1 MINDMIQV
9 CKDNAII
16 DVKISEDIIKCISD
30 VTHISEDEKKTI
42 MYILDNY
49 DCTFETVTNLRK
61 YIKFSYY
68 QQINGVKYDRSLLLL
83 AENLVKGQGDGR
95 ISEEDM
101 KKLVKNA
108 LDNQLITSCEKSTLI
123 YIVDNFNVT
132 EKAKKLLHS
141 YLEE

>member
-9 CKDNAII
+9 CKDNSVI
-16 DVKISEDIIKCISD
+16 DIKLSEQIIKCIVD

-42 MYILDNY
+42 MYILDTY
-49 DCTFETVTNLRK
+49 ECTFETVTNLRK
-61 YIKFSYY
+61 YVKFSYY
-68 QQINGVKYDRSLLLL
+68 QQINGFKYDRSLLLL

-101 KKLVKNA
+101 KKIINSA

-132 EKAKKLLHS
+132 EKAQGLLHS